1 LCRRLEALKRALQ
14 DIPRQAKRLARWRAR
29 QEQKQPS
36 TSTPTLKPLSPLRE
50 GLPPGYRK
58 KPQHEVDD
66 ILAEC
71 HDLARLALAPDTS

>member
-1 LCRRLEALKRALQ
+1 LAN
-14 DIPRQAKRLARWRAR
+14 IPHQAKRLARWRAR
-29 QEQKQPS
+29 QEQKQAS
-36 TSTPTLKPLSPLRE
+36 TSTAPPTPKPLSPLRE

-58 KPQHEVDD
+58 RWQHEVDD